1 MDEYLDEKFDSNEE
15 QHWISSNQE
24 KKLKI
29 YTSKQ
34 SINIHDMK
42 IPIHYISPSPDPEDI
57 DNNDN
62 IIPPTEE
69 KSTDITK
76 RKPDIIKKEKFK
88 IKKSFRGRKRKN
100 SFDIGQTKIHDKLSK
115 DNILIKINVIF
126 LSFIIKLANKIV
138 EYYGFESKF
147 IDLDYNFKKDITK
160 KSLKKLGGLTF
171 GKILCNNI
179 SKRWKTL
186 SSNENIKFYEQ
197 VIKNEIIEK
206 IFSQNYLTILEIFH
220 KNQRKIKVGDAD
232 FYLSPEIMMFD
243 TFLLN
248 IKNKYKIDDDSLY
261 IQKINEGVEEYIKR
275 ISVNK

>member
-1 MDEYLDEKFDSNEE
+1 MSEYPDEKFDSNEE
-15 QHWISSNQE
+15 QHWISSNQD

-29 YTSKQ
+29 YKSRQ
-34 SINIHDMK
+34 SINIHDLK
-42 IPIHYISPSPDPEDI
+42 IPIHYVSPSPDPED
-57 DNNDN
+57 NDSFIP
-62 IIPPTEE
+62 IIPSTEE
-69 KSTDITK
+69 KSTEIK
-76 RKPDIIKKEKFK
+76 ERKPDIIKKVKFK
-88 IKKSFRGRKRKN
+88 TKNILRGRKRKN
-100 SFDIGQTKIHDKLSK
+100 SVDIGQTKIHDKKSK

-206 IFSQNYLTILEIFH
+206 IFSQNYLTIFEIFH

-232 FYLSPEIMMFD
+232 FYLSPKVMMFD
-243 TFLLN
+243 TFLLS
-248 IKNKYKIDDDSLY
+248 IENKYKIDDTSLY
-261 IQKINEGVEEYIKR
+261 IQKIKEVIEDY
-275 ISVNK
+275 